1 LGFFLALMSV
11 LCQMRG
17 LVAQTNSV
25 RTWPNV

>member
-17 LVAQTNSV
+17 LVVQTDSV
-25 RTWPNV
+25 RTWLLG